1 MEAFSDIHARL
12 PRHSSLPKPD
22 SPPTNAESTDG
33 SSCPWILE
41 HLLAYPGTY
50 DLPLRV
56 LQTLNANQKLYSH
69 PLPSASLSGNR
80 AGSTRAI
87 EEQRNLVAHTAAI
100 QLKSTLMHHIAGLAS
115 QPTSLPPGFIASFVR
130 RCFPPE
136 LEQADLPKALIAL
149 DYLKDLEVR
158 RRREVVAALDKL
170 GIHREDLGH
179 RNRLAKKYPGVMQWV
194 VGIEEQERKVEQLY
208 TQVYIGIRRWTLIN
222 ELCLQPFNKANCI
235 AMLNTL
241 YPPTTISAGH
251 FVQPTQQLTQA
262 ILIQQRNGFFRYIQ
276 AVERRGPVVLTSLIQ
291 QHRRPGEVTG
301 WPSLREI
308 LDNYLTTATS
318 ILDECH
324 EVSSM
329 AVSPVSSSF
338 SSVEFDDDCRRKL
351 DFGISFGSASSR
363 TSSQSQDT
371 RPSTSS
377 SFSTHSFKAS
387 DEKLPCL
394 PVDGQTATPKSA
406 GPTTLERIAHEL
418 RKIKSRSNVRDQ
430 SQSRTAS
437 AASDVMVRRH
447 EAEASPAR
455 SPTPSRER
463 SLGLKRSLKK
473 IRSNGT
479 LRDGFSY
486 LRPGSRSG
494 NQSSTDIPA
503 FDAEEMRRKRQ
514 QWEAQQM
521 SHQRVGSAATT
532 STFGTARS

>member
-1 MEAFSDIHARL
+1 MEAFSDINPL
-12 PRHSSLPKPD
+12 PPRQSSLVKSD
-22 SPPTNAESTDG
+22 QSSSSNALPTEG

-56 LQTLNANQKLYSH
+56 LQTLNASQNLYSE
-69 PLPSASLSGNR
+69 SRSSTAQAGNTSPR
-80 AGSTRAI
+80 TRAI
-87 EEQRNLVAHTAAI
+87 EEQRNLIAHTAAV
-100 QLKSTLMHHIAGLAS
+100 QLKSTLMHHIAELSS

-136 LEQADLPKALIAL
+136 LEQVDFPKALTAL

-179 RNRLAKKYPGVMQWV
+179 RERLAKKYPGVLQWV
-194 VGIEEQERKVEQLY
+194 IGIEEQERKVEQLY

-222 ELCLQPFNKANCI
+222 ELCLEPFSKANCI

-241 YPPTTISAGH
+241 YPPTTLSAGR
-251 FVQPTQQLTQA
+251 FVPPTQQLTQT
-262 ILIQQRNGFFRYIQ
+262 ILTQQRNGFFRYIQ
-276 AVERRGPVVLTSLIQ
+276 AVERRGAIVLTSLMQ
-291 QHRRPGEVTG
+291 QHRRAGEATG

-338 SSVEFDDDCRRKL
+338 SSVDLDEECRRKL

-363 TSSQSQDT
+363 TSSQSHET

-377 SFSTHSFKAS
+377 SFSTQSLKTS
-387 DEKLPCL
+387 DDKMAYVAAEA
-394 PVDGQTATPKSA
+394 QTTTSRPA
-406 GPTTLERIAHEL
+406 GSTTLERIAHEL

-430 SQSRTAS
+430 PMSRTTS
-437 AASDVMVRRH
+437 AASEQH
-447 EAEASPAR
+447 ESETRAR
-455 SPTPSRER
+455 SPSRDR
-463 SLGLKRSLKK
+463 SQSIKRTLKK

-479 LRDGFSY
+479 LRDGFS
-486 LRPGSRSG
+486 LRPGSRG
-494 NQSSTDIPA
+494 GQACPAEIPA
-503 FDAEEMRRKRQ
+503 FDAEEMRQKRQ
-514 QWEAQQM
+514 EWEAQQS
-521 SHQRVGSAATT
+521 SHQRVSSGATT
-532 STFGTARS
+532 STFGTLR